1 MGPVSLGIAVTGF
14 SLLELALH
22 QGWVH
27 GPFWV
32 VTTSAFE
39 AGTVGGVADWFA
51 VTALFHEVR
60 IPVIRRHTNI
70 VARNRARII
79 DGIAD
84 MVQNRW
90 LSPAVVEEHLGK
102 FSASRALQE
111 YLGAG
116 SRREKLLVVLRDLLG
131 KIVEGMDGPEVAAFL
146 SRTLKDQLEGIEL
159 APSLGS
165 WMEKAIDRRDH
176 DAVWDLLLESLA
188 RSLKDSEIEDLFR
201 RLARRALESY
211 KGSGLHR
218 KVVLE
223 IAEATDILD
232 EQAVARALVDSLS
245 GLVRDAK
252 ENPDHPV
259 RRKLDGIIRD
269 FARGLVEGDPE
280 AVSVVEILRSRLVE
294 NADAG
299 EVIRKVLGRFKMTVK
314 DQLDR
319 PDSDITSLMRRFLVE
334 RLEEFSR
341 DPVAQGKLDAWVRET
356 AVDLVRK
363 RHAYI
368 GEMVRGSLGKLRDI
382 DLAEQIEAKVGPDL
396 QYIRLN
402 GAIVGAL
409 VGAFLAIL
417 RLVLS

>member
-1 MGPVSLGIAVTGF
+1 M
-14 SLLELALH
+14 
-22 QGWVH
+22 
-27 GPFWV
+27 
-32 VTTSAFE
+32 
-39 AGTVGGVADWFA
+39 
-51 VTALFHEVR
+51 
-60 IPVIRRHTNI
+60 IRRHTNI
-70 VARNRARII
+70 VVKNRARIV

-90 LSPAVVEEHLGK
+90 LSPEVVEEHLGR

-116 SRREKLLVVLRDLLG
+116 PRREKLLVVLRDLLG
-131 KIVEGMDGPEVAAFL
+131 KVVEGMDGLEVASFL
-146 SRTLKDQLEGIEL
+146 SRTLKDQLKGIEL
-159 APSLGS
+159 APPLGH

-176 DAVWDLLLESLA
+176 DAVWDLLLDSLT
-188 RSLKDSEIEDLFR
+188 RSLGDPEVEDLFR
-201 RLARRALESY
+201 RLTRQSLDAY
-211 KGSGLHR
+211 KESGLHR
-218 KVVLE
+218 RVVLE

-232 EQAVARALVDSLS
+232 ERAVARALLDNLS
-245 GLVRDAK
+245 GSVRDAK

-259 RRKLDGIIRD
+259 RRKLDGILRD
-269 FARGLVEGDPE
+269 FARGLAEGDRE
-280 AVSVVEILRSRLVE
+280 AVSVVETLRDRMVE
-294 NADAG
+294 NADAV
-299 EVIRKVLGRFKMTVK
+299 EVIRKVLGRFKMTVT

-319 PDSDITSLMRRFLVE
+319 PDSDITSLMRRFLNE
-334 RLEEFSR
+334 RMAEFAK

-356 AVDLVRK
+356 AVELVRK

-382 DLAEQIEAKVGPDL
+382 DLADQIEAKVGPDL

-409 VGAFLAIL
+409 VGAFLAVA